1 MKKYKVMQIITVNI
15 DWENNYGAYSEEI
28 AGCVST
34 HKTLE
39 GVKQAYI
46 EALEFYLE
54 GLRADGDE
62 IPSVIQGK
70 YKLDFV
76 LNVRALLHYF
86 DGVLTRSALSRVTG
100 INERQLGHYIT
111 GHRKPRPDQRKKI
124 VEGLHRIGREINS
137 VV

>member
-1 MKKYKVMQIITVNI
+1 MQTITVNI
-15 DWENNYGAYSEEI
+15 DWENNYGAYSEEV
-28 AGCVST
+28 AGCVAT
-34 HKTLE
+34 HSTLE

-46 EALEFYLE
+46 EALEFHLE
-54 GLRADGDE
+54 GLHADGDE
-62 IPSVIQGK
+62 IPSVLQGK
-70 YKLDFV
+70 YRLDFV

-86 DGVLTRSALSRVTG
+86 EGVITRSALSRVTG

-124 VEGLHRIGREINS
+124 VEGLHRIGKEINS

>member
-1 MKKYKVMQIITVNI
+1 MRTITVNI
-15 DWENNYGAYSEEI
+15 DWENNYGAYSEEVS
-28 AGCVST
+28 GCVAT
-34 HKTLE
+34 NKTLE

-46 EALEFYLE
+46 EALELHLH

-62 IPSVIQGK
+62 IPAAIQGK
-70 YKLDFV
+70 YRLDFV

-86 DGVLTRSALSRVTG
+86 EGVLTRSALSRVTG

-111 GHRKPRPDQRKKI
+111 GHRKPRPEQRKKI
-124 VEGLHRIGREINS
+124 VEGLHRIGKEINS

>member
-1 MKKYKVMQIITVNI
+1 MQAITVNI
-15 DWENNYGAYSEEI
+15 DWENNYGAYSEEVS
-28 AGCVST
+28 GCVAT

-39 GVKQAYI
+39 GVKHAYI
-46 EALEFYLE
+46 EALGFHLE
-54 GLRADGDE
+54 GLHTDGDE
-62 IPSVIQGK
+62 IPTVMQGK

-86 DGVLTRSALSRVTG
+86 EWVLTRSALSRVTG

-124 VEGLHRIGREINS
+124 VEGLHRIGKEINS

>member
-1 MKKYKVMQIITVNI
+1 MQTITVNI
-15 DWENNYGAYSEEI
+15 DWENNYGAYSEEVS
-28 AGCVST
+28 GCVAT

-46 EALEFYLE
+46 EALEFHLE
-54 GLRADGDE
+54 GLHANGDE
-62 IPSVIQGK
+62 IPAVMQGK
-70 YKLDFV
+70 YRLDFV

-86 DGVLTRSALSRVTG
+86 EGVLTRSALSRVTG

-111 GHRKPRPDQRKKI
+111 GYRKPRPEQRKKI
-124 VEGLHRIGREINS
+124 VEGLHRIGKEINS